1 MSYSSELNLLT
12 KNINNDLDT
21 LKREIMAENLKK
33 EEDLSIEAYRGI
45 KEKITSVE
53 YNLNELEKLRSKPQS
68 ENDKK
73 MINIKVLLIIT

>member
-1 MSYSSELNLLT
+1 MSYSSELSLLT

-21 LKREIMAENLKK
+21 LKREIMSENLKK
-33 EEDLSIEAYRGI
+33 EDDLSIEAYRGI

-53 YNLNELEKLRSKPQS
+53 YNLNELEKLKSKPQS
-68 ENDKK
+68 DNDKK